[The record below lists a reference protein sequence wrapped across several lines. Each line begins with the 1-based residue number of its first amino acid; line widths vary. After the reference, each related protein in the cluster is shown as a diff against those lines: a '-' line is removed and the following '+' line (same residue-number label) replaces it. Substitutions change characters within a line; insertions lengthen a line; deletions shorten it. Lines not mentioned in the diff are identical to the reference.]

1 MYSVGIRAALGK
13 VCALDAVCRVVE
25 QVGFLGK
32 HPPLLTVVL
41 LHTPSLVTKPMC
53 GGIGDK
59 AEASSPHASIEV
71 VVRNLSKNTSAAP
84 FGVLVAI

>member
-1 MYSVGIRAALGK
+1 MYSVGIRAALDK
-13 VCALDAVCRVVE
+13 VRALDAVCRVVE
-25 QVGFLGK
+25 QAGFLWETSAFVDRSFAAY
-32 HPPLLTVVL
+32 PII
-41 LHTPSLVTKPMC
+41 C

>member
-41 LHTPSLVTKPMC
+41 LHTPSY
-53 GGIGDK
+53 I
-59 AEASSPHASIEV
+59 SSPPSLGKNV
-71 VVRNLSKNTSAAP
+71 VGILPERRHW
-84 FGVLVAI
+84 